1 MTHDMSTTPRQP
13 IRVLVVDDEEPVRQA
28 YRKILSASV
37 ASADRLARH
46 DLRARLFNQDTDKN
60 RMPVTSAPSTRFEVV
75 FCGGAKEAIEV
86 VRASQDLGQPFA
98 VVFLDMRMPPGPDG
112 AWAAEK
118 IRELDVEIEIVIC
131 TAFSD
136 VDPAELSQRVPP
148 EDKLFYLQKPFH
160 PHEVRQIAIAL
171 GHKWSAERRITKLA
185 FFDSLTGLPN
195 RMRFHQV
202 LSDALDAAMPCGETH
217 AILYLDLDNFK
228 RINDTLGHGVGDE
241 LLRHMADRLREVCG
255 GTDVVGSV
263 PMHTRLADVARL
275 GGDEFAVLL
284 RGVASAE
291 EACSFTTRVIHAC
304 RQPVRLS
311 AHELLVTP
319 SVGIA
324 MYPADGADVETLC
337 RNADLAMY
345 FAKRQGP
352 GRFALYNQTM
362 NSGGLKRLTL
372 EIQLRNALSRNELSL
387 HYQPQ
392 VNLAT
397 GLTESLEAQLRWT
410 NSDLGAVPP
419 ADFIPVAQETGLML
433 PIGEWVLR
441 TACGHAKEWHDGG
454 LRAVRVAVNI
464 SGVQFAQRDFPAL
477 VATVLRESG
486 LAPELLEIEIA
497 ELLVMQDEMWAAQ
510 AFVELKRLGVSIA
523 IDNFGIGYS
532 SFGRLRDL
540 SVDRLK
546 IDRSFINRV
555 QSHPDDRALVTAI
568 IKTAQTIGIGVV
580 AEGVEDFSEL
590 LHLQEANCEQAQGS
604 LLSRPLPAAEVQAFL
619 MRLAENEATG
629 RTMRL
634 RAMMK

>member
-1 MTHDMSTTPRQP
+1 
-13 IRVLVVDDEEPVRQA
+13 
-28 YRKILSASV
+28 
-37 ASADRLARH
+37 
-46 DLRARLFNQDTDKN
+46 
-60 RMPVTSAPSTRFEVV
+60 
-75 FCGGAKEAIEV
+75 
-86 VRASQDLGQPFA
+86 
-98 VVFLDMRMPPGPDG
+98 
-112 AWAAEK
+112 
-118 IRELDVEIEIVIC
+118 
-131 TAFSD
+131 
-136 VDPAELSQRVPP
+136 
-148 EDKLFYLQKPFH
+148 
-160 PHEVRQIAIAL
+160 
-171 GHKWSAERRITKLA
+171 
-185 FFDSLTGLPN
+185 
-195 RMRFHQV
+195 
-202 LSDALDAAMPCGETH
+202 
-217 AILYLDLDNFK
+217 
-228 RINDTLGHGVGDE
+228 
-241 LLRHMADRLREVCG
+241 
-255 GTDVVGSV
+255 
-263 PMHTRLADVARL
+263 MHTRLADVARL

-352 GRFALYNQTM
+352 GRFALYNETM

-410 NSDLGAVPP
+410 NSDLGVVPP

-454 LRAVRVAVNI
+454 LRAARVAVNI
-464 SGVQFAQRDFPAL
+464 SGIQFAQRDFPAL

-497 ELLVMQDEMWAAQ
+497 ELLVMKDEMWAAQ

-523 IDNFGIGYS
+523 IDNFGTGYS

-546 IDRSFINRV
+546 IDRSFINRI